1 MAEQALNVRY
11 DPSTGTLS
19 IETGGPSVTVENV
32 GGTGAFTRVDDDEER
47 TALFLSETEIDVLL
61 KMVSYILDKVKITE
75 GSRMALQSIKPR
87 LEELRGGG
95 E

>member
-1 MAEQALNVRY
+1 MAEHALNVRY

-19 IETGGPSVTVENV
+19 IETSGPSVTLENV
-32 GGTGAFTRVDDDEER
+32 GETAAFTRVDDDEER

-61 KMVSYILDKVKITE
+61 KMVGYILDKVKITE
-75 GSRMALQSIKPR
+75 GSRMALQNVKPR
-87 LEELRGGG
+87 LEELRGAG